1 MSNDSL
7 TGGSDKSKSQIGS
20 HLGKDEQKSNFEF
33 EDSTQ
38 LDPGIDKRE
47 FNITEHSPLLID
59 NKEIYYKGFLALS
72 EEDKARVLLGM
83 MMTIK
88 NDPELYNLDSLGPV
102 SYKERHQVNR
112 DNLQF
117 KLKFYGT
124 IVLVGIIVLIIGIFT
139 YMSLQKGVLDENG
152 ALTGIMNTLQ
162 EVLRIIFTD
171 TPSSSY

>member
-1 MSNDSL
+1 MTNDSL
-7 TGGSDKSKSQIGS
+7 AGGSDKSKSLIGS
-20 HLGKDEQKSNFEF
+20 NLEKDDQESSSEFDDSN
-33 EDSTQ
+33 Q
-38 LDPGIDKRE
+38 LNIDKRE

-59 NKEIYYKGFLALS
+59 NKEIYYKGFLALT
-72 EEDKARVLLGM
+72 EEDKARAMLGM
-83 MMTIK
+83 MMTLK
-88 NDPELYNLDSLGPV
+88 NDPELYNLDNLGPV

-162 EVLRIIFTD
+162 EVLRIIFMD
-171 TPSSSY
+171 TPSSPY